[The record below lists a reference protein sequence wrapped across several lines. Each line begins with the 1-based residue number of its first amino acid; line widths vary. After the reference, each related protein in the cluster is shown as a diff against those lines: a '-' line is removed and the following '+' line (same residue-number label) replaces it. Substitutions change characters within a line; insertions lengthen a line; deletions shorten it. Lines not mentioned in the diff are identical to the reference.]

1 MSNKTKP
8 SEEQLLYASV
18 LQKISLGGLGLLII
32 GFIVYVSGLL
42 PPIVPVSKIPEYW
55 GLRVDEF
62 IEKTGM
68 PVGWNWIPYLT
79 RGDILSFLGIILL
92 AAGTVVCFAVVLPAF
107 ARKKDTPFVI
117 IVIIQILIL
126 LLAASGFVTGGH

>member
-18 LQKISLGGLGLLII
+18 LQKISLGGLGLLVI
-32 GFIVYVSGLL
+32 GFIVYVSGIL

-62 IEKTGM
+62 IEKTNM
-68 PVGWNWIPYLT
+68 PVGWNWVPYIT
-79 RGDILSFLGIILL
+79 HGDILSFLGIILL

-107 ARKKDTPFVI
+107 MRKKDTPFVI
-117 IVIIQILIL
+117 IVVIQILIL

>member
-8 SEEQLLYASV
+8 SEEQLQYATV
-18 LQKISLGGLGLLII
+18 LQKVSLGGLGLLVI
-32 GFIVYVSGLL
+32 GFIVYVSGIL
-42 PPIVPVSKIPEYW
+42 PTIVPVSEIPEYW

-62 IEKTGM
+62 IDKTGM
-68 PVGWNWIPYLT
+68 PVGWSWVPYLT
-79 RGDILSFLGIILL
+79 HGDIISFLGIILL
-92 AAGTVVCFAVVLPAF
+92 AAGTVVCFAVVLPTF

-126 LLAASGFVTGGH
+126 LLAASGMITGGH